1 MSKFRPGQSGNP
13 SGRPKGRTL
22 ADELRKTVTPRFR
35 EVVGV
40 IVDRALDGDMQAASL
55 LLSRLVPPLR
65 PVAEPIQFEAGGNP
79 IAKAEAVIDAMAA
92 GDLTPDEA
100 KATIGAI
107 HEAAKVR
114 ETHETNRQIELLHLS
129 ILKQGR
135 K

>member
-1 MSKFRPGQSGNP
+1 MAKFEKGRSGNP
-13 SGRPKGRTL
+13 GGRPKGRTL
-22 ADELRKTVTPRFR
+22 ADKLRKAAEPRF
-35 EVVGV
+35 ETIVGV
-40 IVDRALDGDMQAASL
+40 ICDKALDGDMQAASL

-65 PVAEPIQFEAGGNP
+65 PVAEPIQFEAGGNL
-79 IAKAEAVIDAMAA
+79 IAKAEAVIDALSY

-100 KATIGAI
+100 KAAIGAI